1 MNVLIAIDK
10 PFEYA
15 VEAIVK
21 RKLGTLLPSENFL
34 TLLETKAIL
43 ILKPQRF
50 RGDMNIGM
58 GNEKPFK
65 PTNPER
71 RQSTLPAD

>member
-1 MNVLIAIDK
+1 MFLVAVDK
-10 PFEYA
+10 PFENA
-15 VEAIVK
+15 VEEIVK
-21 RKLGTLLPSENFL
+21 RKLGNLLPSENFL

-58 GNEKPFK
+58 GNEKPSK

-71 RQSTLPAD
+71 RQSTFLAN